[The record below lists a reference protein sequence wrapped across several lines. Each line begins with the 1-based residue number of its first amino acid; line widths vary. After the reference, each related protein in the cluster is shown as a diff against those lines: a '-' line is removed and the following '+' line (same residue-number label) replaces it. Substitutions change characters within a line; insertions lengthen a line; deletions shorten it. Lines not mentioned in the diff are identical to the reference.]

1 MALKQ
6 LMIQKKIEQRKATLE
21 KIFQETETL
30 KNRSDELEKALEEAE
45 TDEEVSIVEESV
57 AALEAEKEEN
67 DQEKT

>member
-30 KNRSDELEKALEEAE
+30 KNR
-45 TDEEVSIVEESV
+45 
-57 AALEAEKEEN
+57 
-67 DQEKT
+67 